1 MTLKNNAYCND
12 APAVAPAAAPRLDA
26 SPFDLGG
33 PTFTLTITGI
43 KSAEVAK
50 EIAEYFSGSE
60 MQWVDLQG
68 DLIAYPSEG
77 KFPATI
83 VRVG

>member
-1 MTLKNNAYCND
+1 MTLKNNAYCNY
-12 APAVAPAAAPRLDA
+12 APAAAGATAPRLDA

>member
-1 MTLKNNAYCND
+1 MTLKNNAYCNY
-12 APAVAPAAAPRLDA
+12 APAAAGATAPRLDA

-50 EIAEYFSGSE
+50 EIAEYFLGGE
-60 MQWVDLQG
+60 MQWAIEAG
-68 DLIAYPSEG
+68 DLIAYPSDG
-77 KFPATI
+77 RFPTTI
-83 VRVG
+83 QKIS